1 MNGIPLPPPLFKG
14 APCNMPVALPWPSPA
29 VHHSIMHNCT
39 SIYQHLPS
47 ASTHSRCCTREAA
60 LHAQKM
66 RRGAT
71 PACIRICKGA
81 APACTCVHI
90 APVPPP
96 APPPLH
102 APGRLQQQVADHETW
117 YLRNDSQ
124 VVTYKVISFFYYW
137 QGGIN
142 NE

>member
-60 LHAQKM
+60 LQAVSSGRVPGKSG
-66 RRGAT
+66 RWSIAICIF
-71 PACIRICKGA
+71 PA
-81 APACTCVHI
+81 
-90 APVPPP
+90 
-96 APPPLH
+96 
-102 APGRLQQQVADHETW
+102 
-117 YLRNDSQ
+117 
-124 VVTYKVISFFYYW
+124 
-137 QGGIN
+137 
-142 NE
+142 